1 MTLSNSPLRALGQSD
16 LCVSS
21 IGLGSAQFR
30 KGASLFGKYWAALE
44 DGVIAGII
52 GASLEGGVN
61 WIDTAEAY
69 GCSESERSIARGLQS
84 LGTERQDVIIASKW
98 FPLFRTAKSIQ
109 STISNRLDALGTSQ
123 IDLYQIHFPWSFSSI
138 RSPMEAMTR
147 LVDEGH
153 IRYAGVS
160 NFSAKK
166 LRIADEEL
174 GKIGLPLVSNQVQ
187 YNLLDRRI

>member
-1 MTLSNSPLRALGQSD
+1 MVSIVQDGQ
-16 LCVSS
+16 
-21 IGLGSAQFR
+21 
-30 KGASLFGKYWAALE
+30 
-44 DGVIAGII
+44 
-52 GASLEGGVN
+52 
-61 WIDTAEAY
+61 IDPEHHF
-69 GCSESERSIARGLQS
+69 Q
-84 LGTERQDVIIASKW
+84 
-98 FPLFRTAKSIQ
+98 P
-109 STISNRLDALGTSQ
+109 LDALGTSQ

-138 RSPMEAMTR
+138 RSQMEAMTR